1 MSANLKQDIAINPE
15 SNPSE
20 LTKMTFLTIFSTP
33 KPFTEPHINIIQRNA
48 IKSWQQLGQDVEVIL
63 VGEEEGMDQIVKGF
77 GVKHLP
83 NVERNELGT
92 PLVSSIFRLARD
104 ASTSPFLAYVN
115 ADILLFPGF
124 LLVARQ
130 VAQQSSHFLILG
142 QRWDLNVEE
151 LINFDE
157 DWVARMRARVNRHGK
172 YHAPSGSDYF
182 IFPRDAFAEIPDFA
196 IGRAGWDNWMI
207 YHARQQGWLVIDAT
221 PSLMIVHQNHDY
233 HHLPNGQPHYDL
245 EETKLNAALGGGMA
259 NMYITLDANRVF
271 EDGRIRRPGISFVRV
286 LRTLER
292 WIQPRDD
299 IHQGIR
305 YRVARRLRR
314 LRRKLV

>member
-63 VGEEEGMDQIVKGF
+63 VGEEEGMDQIVKEF

-142 QRWDLNVEE
+142 QRWDVNVEE

-182 IFPRDAFAEIPDFA
+182 IFPRDAFTEIPDFGQVERSDSQALKLCQCFRQIASKALRHSILGHAGGVIRCSRHLHRSRACCWSSFNQFRASSGVMRA
-196 IGRAGWDNWMI
+196 ISARRSLSSRVFSGRSNRCSCTAPRAGSDVSAFLPESS
-207 YHARQQGWLVIDAT
+207 ARW
-221 PSLMIVHQNHDY
+221 
-233 HHLPNGQPHYDL
+233 
-245 EETKLNAALGGGMA
+245 
-259 NMYITLDANRVF
+259 
-271 EDGRIRRPGISFVRV
+271 
-286 LRTLER
+286 
-292 WIQPRDD
+292 
-299 IHQGIR
+299 
-305 YRVARRLRR
+305 
-314 LRRKLV
+314 